1 MDFQFVSVLGG
12 ILLLDLILSGDNAL
26 VIGVAAAG
34 LPRHQR
40 WYALLIGGAG
50 AIALRILLTALAS
63 VVLNIPFLQS
73 IGALFLIYISVK
85 LLLDRTQSV
94 SDPSKPD
101 NIAFFSALRMI
112 IIADVTMS
120 LDNILAVGAL
130 ANGDLLP
137 LVFGLLFS
145 ISILLVGSAFIS
157 VIAERFEW
165 LLIIAVIVLGWTS
178 ATMIHDDLFNLGK
191 YHSFAWLRTLG
202 NIRVPLI
209 NQTLLLL
216 ILAVLM
222 WLAIAGF
229 YLYFRRRA
237 ARAHQRE
244 KPTESSS
251 EEMAKDASH
260 P

>member
-73 IGALFLIYISVK
+73 IGALFLVYISVN
-85 LLLDRTQSV
+85 LLLDRTQPASNL
-94 SDPSKPD
+94 SKPGD
-101 NIAFFSALRMI
+101 VAFLSALRTI

-130 ANGDLLP
+130 SNGDLLP
-137 LVFGLLFS
+137 LIFGLLFS

-165 LLIIAVIVLGWTS
+165 LLYLAVLVLGWTS
-178 ATMIHDDLFNLGK
+178 AAMIHDDLFALGR

-202 NIRVPLI
+202 SIKLPL
-209 NQTLLLL
+209 NQTLLQL

-222 WLAIAGF
+222 WLAIAVF
-229 YLYFRRRA
+229 YFYFKHRGA
-237 ARAHQRE
+237 NARSRE
-244 KPTESSS
+244 KAVSSSS
-251 EEMAKDASH
+251 ENMAQDASR

>member
-1 MDFQFVSVLGG
+1 
-12 ILLLDLILSGDNAL
+12 LLDLILSGDNAL

-50 AIALRILLTALAS
+50 AIVLRILLTALAS
-63 VVLNIPFLQS
+63 VILNIPFLQS
-73 IGALFLIYISVK
+73 IGALFLVYISVN
-85 LLLDRTQSV
+85 LLLDRTEPASNL
-94 SDPSKPD
+94 SKPSD
-101 NIAFFSALRMI
+101 VAFLSALRTI

-130 ANGDLLP
+130 SNGDLLP

-165 LLIIAVIVLGWTS
+165 LLYLAVLVLGWTS
-178 ATMIHDDLFNLGK
+178 AAMIHDDLFALGR
-191 YHSFAWLRTLG
+191 YPSFAWLRTLG
-202 NIRVPLI
+202 SIKLLL
-209 NQTLLLL
+209 NQTLLQL

-229 YLYFRRRA
+229 YLYFKQRA
-237 ARAHQRE
+237 ANARSRKQAA
-244 KPTESSS
+244 SSS
-251 EEMAKDASH
+251 SKNMAQDASR

>member
-26 VIGVAAAG
+26 VIGVAAAS

-73 IGALFLIYISVK
+73 IGALFLVYVSVK
-85 LLLDRTQSV
+85 LLLDRTQPA
-94 SDPSKPD
+94 SDLSKPND
-101 NIAFFSALRMI
+101 TAFFSALRTI

-145 ISILLVGSAFIS
+145 ISILLLGSAFIS

-165 LLIIAVIVLGWTS
+165 LLYLAVFVLGWTS
-178 ATMIHDDLFNLGK
+178 ATMIHDDLLFYLSG
-191 YHSFAWLRTLG
+191 YASFAWLQTLDR
-202 NIRVPLI
+202 IKLLL
-209 NQTLLLL
+209 NQTLLDL
-216 ILAVLM
+216 ILAILM
-222 WLAIAGF
+222 WLAISGF
-229 YLYFRRRA
+229 YLYFHRRRVQT
-237 ARAHQRE
+237 RQRE
-244 KPTESSS
+244 KTTSSS
-251 EEMAKDASH
+251 LEEIEKDASR

>member
-1 MDFQFVSVLGG
+1 MNFQFVSVLGG

-34 LPRHQR
+34 LPRQQR
-40 WYALLIGGAG
+40 WYALLLGGAG

-73 IGALFLIYISVK
+73 IGALFLVYVSVK
-85 LLLDRTQSV
+85 LMLDRAQPAA
-94 SDPSKPD
+94 DLSKPND
-101 NIAFFSALRMI
+101 TAFFSALRTI

-137 LVFGLLFS
+137 LIFGLLFS
-145 ISILLVGSAFIS
+145 ISILLLGSAFIS

-165 LLIIAVIVLGWTS
+165 LLYLAVVVLGWTS
-178 ATMIHDDLFNLGK
+178 ATMIHDDLLFYLGK
-191 YHSFAWLRTLG
+191 YASFAWLLMLDH
-202 NIRVPLI
+202 IKLLF
-209 NQTLLLL
+209 NQTLLDLV
-216 ILAVLM
+216 LAALM

-229 YLYFRRRA
+229 YLYFRRRRA
-237 ARAHQRE
+237 PARQGE
-244 KPTESSS
+244 KSTSSS
-251 EEMAKDASH
+251 PEEKERDAS
-260 P
+260 PL

>member
-73 IGALFLIYISVK
+73 IGALFLVYISVN
-85 LLLDRTQSV
+85 LLLDRTQPASNL
-94 SDPSKPD
+94 SKPSD
-101 NIAFFSALRMI
+101 GAFLSALRTI

-130 ANGDLLP
+130 SNGDLLP
-137 LVFGLLFS
+137 LVFGLLLS

-165 LLIIAVIVLGWTS
+165 LLYLAVFVLGWTS
-178 ATMIHDDLFNLGK
+178 ATMIHDDLFNLGN
-191 YHSFAWLRTLG
+191 YPGFGWLRVLG
-202 NIRVPLI
+202 NIQVPLLHR
-209 NQTLLLL
+209 TLLLL
-216 ILAVLM
+216 ILAILM

-229 YLYFRRRA
+229 YLYFKHRGA
-237 ARAHQRE
+237 NARSRE
-244 KPTESSS
+244 KPASSSS
-251 EEMAKDASH
+251 ENMLKDASR